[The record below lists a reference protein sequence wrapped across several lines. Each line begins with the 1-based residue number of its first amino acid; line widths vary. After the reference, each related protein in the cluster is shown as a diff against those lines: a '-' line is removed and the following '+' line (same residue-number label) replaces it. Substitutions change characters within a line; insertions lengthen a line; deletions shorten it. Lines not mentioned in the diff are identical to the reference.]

1 MLLRSIALCV
11 FALSAAI
18 SLTTLPALGADEP
31 APLPANAV
39 TGSTSA
45 PANSGALEE
54 ITVTAQRVET
64 NLERTPVSVTVLS
77 GAALSERAIVTESDL
92 QNAVPGLTVRGSQNS
107 NQLNYVIRGQT
118 LDPDSGSQPAVL
130 PYVNEV
136 QFNNGQVAS
145 AFYDLESIQVLKGP
159 QGTLFG
165 RNSTGGAVLFTTTK
179 PSDEFGGY
187 LTVRGGNYS
196 MESVEGAL
204 NLPIVT
210 DKVLLRIAGYQ
221 QYREGFQYNT
231 VDGDHVGEIQRA
243 AGRISLV
250 LKPTDVLT
258 NTTVFDYYHSGGSS
272 TSPVAYSAA
281 PPFRTSALI
290 PGTGYFSPLLDSA
303 IGVPGAWA
311 AYLAAHPGTYPG
323 GLYAFTAIQ
332 NARGPYTISV
342 GNNDDANRAESSSL
356 SNVTTYDIGSDTQ
369 LKNIFGYSHALTR
382 DFFDIS
388 GSPYL
393 VDGSGPTGMRT
404 ITTQYSDELQL
415 LGKTLADKLTYVAGF
430 YYSNTKYYNNDSLSY
445 VNLEPVIPPSNA
457 VTIGQTGSRSYAGYA
472 QGTYDLG
479 ELVNGLGVTA
489 GLRYT
494 SDRESIEQFPSGDA
508 AINAPAYTPGGPN
521 AQSSKTD
528 KPSYQVGVQDQLNP
542 NTFLY
547 VVSRYSFRSA
557 GFNLNSPAKPGTAA
571 TGGDGFLPE
580 TARDVEVGAKFQGLL
595 GTLPTRLNIA
605 GYNQW
610 VDNVQRSIFLIL
622 PAPAPPDSGVGLTV
636 NIPKARVQGVEVEAE
651 IDPLSWLKFGVNG
664 AYTSAAFTDN
674 VGRVFNVT
682 QYFGPYSDTPR
693 WSGSV
698 YGEVSAPLPHDV
710 GTFSLR
716 GDLYTQSTFYFGTE
730 NSTIGPGTQLP
741 SYTLANFRIGLENI
755 ENSRWS
761 VAAYVH
767 NAFNRV
773 YFVGGNATYSS
784 LTINSALPGDPRT
797 FWGEVNYK
805 F

>member
-1 MLLRSIALCV
+1 MA
-11 FALSAAI
+11 
-18 SLTTLPALGADEP
+18 
-31 APLPANAV
+31 
-39 TGSTSA
+39 
-45 PANSGALEE
+45 
-54 ITVTAQRVET
+54 
-64 NLERTPVSVTVLS
+64 VLS
-77 GAALSERAIVTESDL
+77 GAALTERAIVTETDL
-92 QNAVPGLTVRGSQNS
+92 QIAVPGLIVRGAQNS

-179 PSDEFGGY
+179 PSDELGGY

-204 NLPIVT
+204 NLPIMP
-210 DKVLLRIAGYQ
+210 DKVMLRVAGYQ

-231 VDGDHVGEIQRA
+231 VDGEHVGEIQRA
-243 AGRISLV
+243 AGRISLA

-272 TSPVAYSAA
+272 TSLVAYSAA
-281 PPFRTSALI
+281 PPFSTSALI
-290 PGTGYFSPLLDSA
+290 PGTGFFSPLLDSA

-311 AYLAAHPGTYPG
+311 SYLAAHPGIYPG
-323 GLYAFTAIQ
+323 GLYAFTTVQ
-332 NARGPYTISV
+332 NARGPYTISI
-342 GNNDDANRAESSSL
+342 GNNDDAHRAESSSL
-356 SNVTTYDIGSDTQ
+356 SNVTTYDIGGDTQ
-369 LKNIFGYSHALTR
+369 VKNIFGYSHALSR
-382 DFFDIS
+382 DFYQLS

-393 VDGSGPTGMRT
+393 VDGSGPTGART

-415 LGKTLADKLTYVAGF
+415 LGKTLAGKLSYVAGF
-430 YYSNTKYYNNDSLSY
+430 YYSNAKLYDNNSLSY
-445 VNLEPVIPPSNA
+445 LELEPVIPPTET

-479 ELVNGLGVTA
+479 DLVNGLGVTA

-494 SDRESIEQFPSGDA
+494 SDRESIEQFPSVDA
-508 AINAPAYTPGGPN
+508 ATYTPGGPN

-528 KPSYQVGVQDQLNP
+528 KPSYQVGVQEQLNP
-542 NTFLY
+542 DTFLY

-557 GFNLNSPAKPGTAA
+557 GFNLFSPAKPGTAA

-595 GTLPTRLNIA
+595 GGLPTRLNID

-610 VDNVQRSIFLIL
+610 VDNVQRIIYLIL
-622 PAPAPPDSGVGLTV
+622 PPPAPPDSGVGLTV
-636 NIPKARVQGVEVEAE
+636 NIPKARIQGVEVEAE

-674 VGRVFNVT
+674 VGRVFSVT
-682 QYFGPYSDTPR
+682 QFFGPYSDTPR
-693 WSGSV
+693 WSGSF
-698 YGEVSAPLPHDV
+698 YGQVSTPLPNDV
-710 GTFSLR
+710 GTFSVR
-716 GDLYTQSTFYFGTE
+716 GDLYTQSTLYFGTQ
-730 NSTIGPGTQLP
+730 NGTIGPGTQLP
-741 SYTLANFRIGLENI
+741 NYTLANFRIGLENI
-755 ENSRWS
+755 GNSRWS

-773 YFVGGNATYSS
+773 YFVGGIATYSA
-784 LTINSALPGDPRT
+784 LTFNSALPGEPRT